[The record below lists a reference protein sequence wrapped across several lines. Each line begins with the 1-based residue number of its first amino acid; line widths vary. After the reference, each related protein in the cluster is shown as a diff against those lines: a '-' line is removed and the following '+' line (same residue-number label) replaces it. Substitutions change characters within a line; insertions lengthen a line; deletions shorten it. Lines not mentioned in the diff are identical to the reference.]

1 MGTQSNGTIELVAE
15 GSAQK
20 VVWTDQG
27 DLGMNPVF
35 RWFGLFIEKI
45 IAPDFERGLA
55 NIKKLVEK

>member
-1 MGTQSNGTIELVAE
+1 MGTQSSGAIELVPE
-15 GSAQK
+15 GGGQK

-27 DLGMNPVF
+27 DFGMNPMF